1 MRRAIALG
9 LLSAL
14 VAATGCGG
22 PKIVPVSGVV
32 KINGEPYPN
41 AVVTF
46 QPMGD
51 GKNDDVG
58 ARGSSAETDEQG
70 RFTLIYDGDKPGAVV
85 GKHRVRIFSKV
96 GTGIPDTEGD
106 PEAAAKLAKEVERKD
121 KAGKRRGK
129 AIILEPIP
137 EEWHE
142 RSEKT
147 FEVPRG
153 GTSEANFDIDSPL
166 MRKASEKKKKRR

>member
-1 MRRAIALG
+1 MKRAIALG
-9 LLSAL
+9 LLCAL
-14 VAATGCGG
+14 AAATGCGG
-22 PKIVPVSGVV
+22 RRIVPVSGIV
-32 KINGEPYPN
+32 KVNGEPYAN
-41 AVVTF
+41 AIVTF

-51 GKNDDVG
+51 GKADDVG
-58 ARGSSAETDEQG
+58 ARGSSGVTDENG
-70 RFTLIYDGDKPGAVV
+70 KFTLIYDGDKPGAVV

-106 PEAAAKLAKEVERKD
+106 REAADKVAKDVEKAAK
-121 KAGKRRGK
+121 AAKRRGK
-129 AIILEPIP
+129 PIILEPIP

-142 RSEKT
+142 KSGKT

-166 MRKASEKKKKRR
+166 MRKAGQKKKWK